1 MKDRP
6 HIVVVRTRAATD
18 FVLELES
25 ADMSG
30 ISPIAA
36 QVTSIIP
43 YVFDTFE
50 GIRGSK

>member
-6 HIVVVRTRAATD
+6 HIVVVKTRAVTD
-18 FVLELES
+18 AVLERES
-25 ADMSG
+25 PDISG

-43 YVFDTFE
+43 
-50 GIRGSK
+50 